1 MYKLNQL
8 ASLFLLSDRRKTI
21 SFTRA
26 HCSYLD
32 IYISQNIRLCRVILK
47 ANFKPTYRPN
57 PSHFFVW
64 KFRSI
69 ILIFSY
75 FFAEFVKSTV
85 FYTLLLLFQRV
96 DKFCKRRS
104 KMSTIDLNFQSKKND
119 GFGL

>member
-8 ASLFLLSDRRKTI
+8 ASLFYFLIEERPFLLPEHSVAIWTYTFHKI
-21 SFTRA
+21 SGFV
-26 HCSYLD
+26 
-32 IYISQNIRLCRVILK
+32 RVILK